1 MARVQAQ
8 TASGAA
14 TPVPILPERKLG
26 PRWRLAAP
34 RYTAAAFCALATI
47 AVVAADYH
55 LLGGALFPN
64 DDAYIALHN
73 AQVLWTG
80 HDAAYRGVPALVGA
94 TSGAHL
100 ALLLLFEIFI
110 RPDTAALFVLGGAI
124 ATVYSLGLFALA
136 RAMGCTELVSTLISI
151 AGLAIGGSLFQLL
164 NGLDTGLAMAAVA
177 WCIAL
182 AADRRHPYA
191 LAALCGAMPFI
202 RPALILLA
210 AGLML
215 MLMFDRG
222 LPRRDKIGVCVTA
235 AAVTA
240 PFLLWYA
247 ADTGAIV
254 PSTVG
259 AKSWFYAQRHVNAR
273 EKLAWMTIDL
283 RRALVGIFPLF
294 LCAPF
299 IRPKRLCLALG
310 CFVAAFMLLYFRNFP
325 SAFAHNSG
333 RYLYPLMP
341 IVLAGVA
348 AGLAAPWRW
357 QRIAT
362 LAVVIVASV
371 FVPAGFRVE
380 RDQYR
385 GGITMYLQSLV
396 DMVTWMNA
404 NLPAGATVMVH
415 DAGYIAWAGRF
426 QLVDVVGLKTP
437 RAAQI
442 HKRFTYP
449 STGANRAEAIIRIA
463 KEFEPR
469 YLLVTHWW
477 NGLFGFADALRA
489 YGWSARDIYNS
500 HAPAGT
506 SPGDIY
512 ELYEL
517 DRPTR

>member
-1 MARVQAQ
+1 MAVLDR
-8 TASGAA
+8 THS
-14 TPVPILPERKLG
+14 
-26 PRWRLAAP
+26 RWRLSAP
-34 RYTAAAFCALATI
+34 RYTAAAICALATI
-47 AVVAADYH
+47 AVFAAAYH
-55 LLGGALFPN
+55 LLGGAVFPN

-80 HDAAYRGVPALVGA
+80 HDAAYRGVPALVGE

-100 ALLLLFEIFI
+100 ALLMLFEIFI

-124 ATVYSLGLFALA
+124 AAVYSLGLFALA

-202 RPALILLA
+202 RPELTLLA

-215 MLMFDRG
+215 MLMVDRG
-222 LPRRDKIGVCVTA
+222 LPLRDKIGVFVTA

-240 PFLLWYA
+240 PFLLWYV

-254 PSTVG
+254 PSTIG
-259 AKSWFYAQRHVNAR
+259 AKSWFYAQHHVDSR
-273 EKLAWMTIDL
+273 DKLAWMETDL
-283 RRALVGIFPLF
+283 WRALFGIFPLF

-310 CFVAAFMLLYFRNFP
+310 CFGAAFMLLYFWSFP
-325 SAFAHNSG
+325 SAFSHNAG
-333 RYLYPLMP
+333 RYLFPLMP

-348 AGLAAPWRW
+348 AGSAAPWRW

-362 LAVVIVASV
+362 LAVVILASV
-371 FVPAGFRVE
+371 FVSVGFRLE

-385 GGITMYLQSLV
+385 YDTTNYRQSLG
-396 DMVTWMNA
+396 DMVAWMNA
-404 NLPAGATVMVH
+404 NLPAGVTVMVH
-415 DAGYIAWAGRF
+415 DAGYIAYAGRF
-426 QLVDVVGLKTP
+426 QLVDLVGLKTP
-437 RAAQI
+437 GAAEI
-442 HKRFTYP
+442 HKRITYP
-449 STGANRAEAIIRIA
+449 SAGANRAEAVIGIA

-469 YLLVTHWW
+469 YLLVIHAWEEIY
-477 NGLFGFADALRA
+477 GFADELRA
-489 YGWSARDIYNS
+489 NGWSAREIYKS

-506 SPGDIY
+506 SPRDIY

-517 DRPTR
+517 DKPTP